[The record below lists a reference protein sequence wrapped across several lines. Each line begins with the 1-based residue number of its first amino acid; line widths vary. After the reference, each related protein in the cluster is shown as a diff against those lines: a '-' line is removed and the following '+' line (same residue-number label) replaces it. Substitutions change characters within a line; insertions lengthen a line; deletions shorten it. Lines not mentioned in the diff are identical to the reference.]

1 MGLRKR
7 TETAEDFRVV
17 AVVVS
22 EVEEVDVDVAVVDV
36 VAAVDVVAEITK
48 ETFLPTTMSPLP
60 KSRNPLMRFSRG
72 VTKETFLPTMTPF
85 ARSPNPMKDNLEMV
99 LMLLSFISR
108 LLVSNAFVFA

>member
-1 MGLRKR
+1 MG
-7 TETAEDFRVV
+7 TAEDFRVV

-22 EVEEVDVDVAVVDV
+22 EVEEVDVDVVAV
-36 VAAVDVVAEITK
+36 VDVVAEITR
-48 ETFLPTTMSPLP
+48 ETFLPTTRSPIP
-60 KSRNPLMRFSRG
+60 KSRNQMMRFSKG
-72 VTKETFLPTMTPF
+72 VTKETFLPTMTPL